1 MLTGTLCG
9 IHTYLLRYKASFE
22 YAHTNIPLQATHASP
37 RLDNAATNE
46 LMNL

>member
-1 MLTGTLCG
+1 MLPCTLCG
-9 IHTYLLRYKASFE
+9 IHTYLLRYKSPLE